1 MAKTK
6 KISITAL
13 DKVVKETYTPLTTI
27 QWNEL
32 DVQIK
37 RSLSFVE
44 MMEFVESVT
53 KTCFTSE
60 TDTYIPEAKDFAVKS
75 NIVDRYTN
83 LSLPNNLEHRYEII
97 YHTDIIETVLGYVN
111 PQQFNEMM
119 AAIDAKIKNRAQLNI
134 EQVNKHISDLYS
146 ALDNLQT
153 QMEQLFGNI
162 DNNEMSAMMKAL
174 ANGNIDEHKLVDAY
188 LSHTHKKVDA

>member
-6 KISITAL
+6 KISISAL
-13 DKVVKETYTPLTTI
+13 DKVVKETYIPSITI
-27 QWNEL
+27 RWNEL

-37 RSLSFVE
+37 HSLSFIE

-60 TDTYIPEAKDFAVKS
+60 TDTYIPEVKDFAIKS

-97 YHTDIIETVLGYVN
+97 YHTDIIETVTGLVN

-119 AAIDAKIKNRAQLNI
+119 TAIDAKIKNRARINN
-134 EQVNKHISDLYS
+134 EQVNKHISDLYF
-146 ALDNLQT
+146 ALNNLQT

-162 DNNEMSAMMKAL
+162 DGTEMSELVKAL
-174 ANGNIDEHKLVDAY
+174 TNGNVDERKLVDAY
-188 LSHTHKKVDA
+188 LASTHKG